1 MFRLATLLLLF
12 SVTSSTAQTMTEQQA
27 DSAAHALI
35 AQMSLKE
42 KVYEMHGH
50 GVVRFGLS
58 ILFSKKIKPVHA
70 GGNKRFGISSTI
82 FLDGPRGVSLTKGTT
97 AFPVTMARGAS
108 WDIDL
113 EERVGEAMA
122 EEIRALGA
130 NYSGAVCMNLLRHP
144 AWGRAQETYGEDP
157 HHVGEMASAL
167 VKGIQH
173 HNVQACA
180 KHFAANSMENN
191 RFGGSMN
198 MDKRTLHEVYLPHF
212 KKVILNGC
220 ASVMSAYNKLNG
232 EYCGENKMLL
242 TDILRNDWGFK
253 GYITSDWQNGLYD
266 AQKGI
271 EAGMNI
277 EMPADKCYKLS
288 TIKKLLSDGKIKE
301 QQIDDLVFPIIR
313 TKLLFALRKD
323 VQAYPKSLA
332 GCKAHT
338 DLAREVAEKS
348 AVLLKNENQF
358 LPLDKNKVKR
368 IAVIGSLADV
378 KQTGDHGSSRVFPA
392 YIVSPLEG
400 IKNYFSGASTEILTA
415 PVTDLQAIKNIC
427 ANADAVIIV
436 AGTTYL
442 DEGEYIGNGEIR
454 DRNNPDKKNFITR
467 TGILGVGGDR
477 KYLHLHQPDIDVIHA
492 ASSVNKNIVV
502 SLVAGSA
509 VTVEE
514 WHEEVPAI
522 IETFYNG
529 MEGGTALARILFGDV
544 NPSGKLP
551 FTVPKLEM
559 DLPLFNSFDSVA
571 DYGYYHGYT
580 RFDKYNSGDKF
591 PKDFPDPKY
600 LELMRPRYPFG
611 FGLSYTS
618 FQFSSIHLNN
628 TEFSFTDSIHA
639 SIKIKNT
646 GIRDGAEVVQL
657 YITLNRA
664 PADRKESIKDRP
676 VKLLKAFNKVFLQ
689 PNEERV
695 INFTIPVSDLAYY
708 NPEAKQWVVELKKYE
723 VLVGNSSRDAN
734 MLRHSFT
741 IN

>member
-1 MFRLATLLLLF
+1 MTAT
-12 SVTSSTAQTMTEQQA
+12 EA
-27 DSAAHALI
+27 DTKAREI
-35 AQMSLKE
+35 IKQMSLKE
-42 KVYEMHGH
+42 KVYEIHGH

-167 VKGIQH
+167 VKGIQK

-198 MDKRTLHEVYLPHF
+198 MKERTLREVYLPHF
-212 KKVILNGC
+212 KKVIERGA

-232 EYCGENKMLL
+232 EYCGHNKMLL
-242 TDILRNDWGFK
+242 TDILRGEWGFK

-288 TIKKLLSDGKIKE
+288 VIKKLLADGKIKE

-313 TKLLFALRKD
+313 TKLLFASKKD
-323 VQAYPKSLA
+323 AQAYPKSLA

-348 AVLLKNENQF
+348 AVLLKNENAF
-358 LPLDKNKVKR
+358 LPLNKNKVKR

-378 KQTGDHGSSRVFPA
+378 KQTGDHGSSRVFPK

-400 IKNYFSGASTEILTA
+400 IKNYFSHNDSIALSDGIATQILTA
-415 PVTDLQAIKNIC
+415 PVTDIEAIKKIC
-427 ANADAVIIV
+427 SGADAVIIV

-442 DEGEYIGNGEIR
+442 DEGEFIGNGEIR
-454 DRNNPDKKNFITR
+454 DRNNPDKKNLITR

-477 KYLHLHQPDIDVIHA
+477 KYLHLHQPDIEAIHA

-529 MEGGTALARILFGDV
+529 MEGGNALASILFGDV

-551 FTVPKLEM
+551 FTVPKLES
-559 DLPLFNSFDSVA
+559 DLPSFDSYA
-571 DYGYYHGYT
+571 DTAHYGYYHGYT
-580 RFDKYNSGDKF
+580 LFDKEK
-591 PKDFPDPKY
+591 K
-600 LELMRPRYPFG
+600 EPRYPFG
-611 FGLSYTS
+611 FGLSYTP
-618 FQFSSIHLNN
+618 FQISDLKVKSDAIAL
-628 TEFSFTDSIHA
+628 SDSIAA
-639 SIKIKNT
+639 SVKVKNT
-646 GIRDGAEVVQL
+646 GTKAGADVVQL
-657 YITLNRA
+657 YVSFPDAKI
-664 PADRKESIKDRP
+664 DRP
-676 VKLLKAFNKVFLQ
+676 VKLLRAFNKVFLQ
-689 PNEERV
+689 PNEERT
-695 INFTIPVSDLAYY
+695 INLTVKVSDLAYY
-708 NPEAKQWVVELKKYE
+708 NSEKNTWVVEKGSYNIS
-723 VLVGNSSRDAN
+723 VGNSSHSN
-734 MLRHSFT
+734 SMLWSGFK